1 MLGGGHNSGETAM
14 AEGLI
19 LLGFL
24 AILVALFAVRM
35 RRRLGLVS
43 TARTWLTVIT
53 GFGLIVLTLWAASHP

>member
-1 MLGGGHNSGETAM
+1 M

-35 RRRLGLVS
+35 RRRLGLTS
-43 TARTWLTVIT
+43 TARTWLTVMT